1 MQASPMQGR
10 LETYDPA
17 FDRIIDRRS
26 EVVAVATGFQRAE
39 GPVLGRLGVLLFAD
53 PPAGRILQYAIPP
66 CKIGPAEG
74 SLGIVSRESNR
85 AQGLTLDHQGRL
97 LVSEG
102 GPGRVVRHEPDG
114 GVTVLASH
122 YRDLRLSG
130 PADLVYAIDG
140 SVYFADS
147 PRRGDSARAGRTGLA
162 RLYQITPAGQ
172 LRMAAPECDRP
183 AGVGLGPRQLDLFV
197 TDSAR
202 NNIRVFP
209 IAPDGALLPSRVF
222 AELATD
228 QPGRAGGI
236 KTDEEGN
243 VYAAGPGGIW
253 VFNCEGLHQGTILL
267 PEPPSNLCW
276 GRGFLGLYITARK
289 SLYYVHTRVPGTRT
303 F

>member
-1 MQASPMQGR
+1 MQGS
-10 LETYDPA
+10 LEAHDPA
-17 FDRIIDRRS
+17 FHGIIDRRS
-26 EVVAVATGFQRAE
+26 EVVAVATGFQRAQ
-39 GPVLGRLGVLLFAD
+39 GPVFGRVGLLLFAD
-53 PPAGRILQYAIPP
+53 PPASRILQYAIGPW
-66 CKIGPAEG
+66 KIGPAEG
-74 SLGIVSRESNR
+74 SLGIFSRQSGR

-114 GVTVLASH
+114 SVTVLASH
-122 YRDLRLSG
+122 YRELRLSG

-140 SVYFADS
+140 SIYFTDS
-147 PRRGDSARAGRTGLA
+147 PRRGERARAGRTGLA
-162 RLYQITPAGQ
+162 RLYQITPAGE

-197 TDSAR
+197 TDSTR

-222 AELATD
+222 AELTTD
-228 QPGRAGGI
+228 RPGRAGGI

-243 VYAAGPGGIW
+243 VYAAGPGGVW
-253 VFNCEGLHQGTILL
+253 VFNRDGLHLGTILL
-267 PEPPSNLCW
+267 PEAPSNLCW
-276 GRGFLGLYITARK
+276 GRGFIGLYMTARK
-289 SLYYVHTRVPGTRT
+289 SLYYVHTRVPGTRS